1 MELKD
6 WLNSINFNKQDL
18 IKEDPDRE
26 KKYPAFIIN
35 KCLSGFLD
43 TIMFANE
50 MNLSHQL
57 PNKLQ
62 YDFYL
67 NSLRKKKRFSPW
79 IRKEKIDDLNTIKK
93 YYGYSDEKSKEAL
106 RILTTDQINFI
117 RSKFETG
124 GKK

>member
-67 NSLRKKKRFSPW
+67 NSLRKKKRFSPGSEK
-79 IRKEKIDDLNTIKK
+79 RKLKTLTLLNNTMDIVMRKQCK
-93 YYGYSDEKSKEAL
+93 P
-106 RILTTDQINFI
+106 
-117 RSKFETG
+117 
-124 GKK
+124 